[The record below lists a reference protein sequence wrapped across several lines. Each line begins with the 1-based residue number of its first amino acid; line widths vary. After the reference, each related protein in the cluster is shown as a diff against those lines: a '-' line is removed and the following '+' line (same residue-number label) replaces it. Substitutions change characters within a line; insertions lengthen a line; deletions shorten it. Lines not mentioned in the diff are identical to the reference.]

1 MVNDRMFEDETP
13 VAWQAMPRHAP
24 VVAGDGTE
32 IGTVDSL
39 LGDQNEDIFH
49 GIVLKRK
56 PDGDRVEVPARR
68 ITRITTRRVITDLG
82 PSDAGALPAYRK
94 G

>member
-1 MVNDRMFEDETP
+1 MFEDETP

-32 IGTVDSL
+32 IGTADSL
-39 LGDQNEDIFH
+39 LADEDEDIFH

-56 PDGDRVEVPARR
+56 PDGHKVEVPAGR
-68 ITRITTRRVITDLG
+68 ITRITTRRVVTDLG
-82 PSDAGALPAYRK
+82 PSDAAALPAYRR

>member
-1 MVNDRMFEDETP
+1 MLEDETP
-13 VAWQAMPRHAP
+13 VAWRAMPRHAP

-32 IGTVDSL
+32 IGTADSL
-39 LGDQNEDIFH
+39 LADEDEDIFH

-56 PDGDRVEVPARR
+56 SDGDKVEVPARR

-82 PSDAGALPAYRK
+82 PSDAATLPPYRK

>member
-1 MVNDRMFEDETP
+1 MLEDETP

-32 IGTVDSL
+32 IGTADSL
-39 LGDQNEDIFH
+39 LADEDEDIFH

-56 PDGDRVEVPARR
+56 PDGDKVEIPARR

-82 PSDAGALPAYRK
+82 PSDAATLPAYRK

>member
-1 MVNDRMFEDETP
+1 MLEDETP

-32 IGTVDSL
+32 IGTADSVL
-39 LGDQNEDIFH
+39 ADEDEDIFH

-56 PDGDRVEVPARR
+56 PDGDKVEVPARR

-82 PSDAGALPAYRK
+82 PSDAATLPAYRK

>member
-1 MVNDRMFEDETP
+1 MLEDETP

-32 IGTVDSL
+32 IGTADSL
-39 LGDQNEDIFH
+39 LADEDEDIFH

-56 PDGDRVEVPARR
+56 PDGDKVEVPARR

-82 PSDAGALPAYRK
+82 PSDAATLPAYRK